1 MAKNILIV
9 PNRSS
14 NNSSPYIT
22 FENTTISGL
31 NVLSG
36 ATIAF
41 SANTVSNVLSIQ
53 PSNLIISIGV
63 SLNVRNY
70 FSVGGTQVI
79 NATNVWIG
87 PTTGLVGAQGA
98 QGNTGGV
105 GAQGPTGA
113 QGNTGAQ
120 GAVGPIGAQGNLGP
134 IGNIGPT
141 GGTGLAGGQGAQGAK
156 GPQGA
161 TGLSG
166 SQGTQGTIGGQGA
179 QGAQGATG
187 AATGVGPQGATGPV
201 GGQGAQGPIGGQGAQ
216 GPIGGQGAQGP
227 FGAQGAQGPTGGQG
241 AQGAQGL
248 IGSPGPTGPVG
259 PQGTPGPQG
268 AQGATG
274 GGGGQGA
281 QGTAGG
287 TGPTGSAG
295 AQGAQGGVGITCT
308 ALSGRAAAT
317 TKDCTYVC
325 GNSGTITTFYS
336 RDVTACTSIV
346 AGGSYI
352 MYSSLTAC
360 QNNTTSRT
368 PNQFLTCNGLYCA
381 LWNTVSLWDAP
392 TSCSDAR
399 VKEAVEVLKDSLE
412 NIMKL
417 DVVEY
422 DWNDNIPVPDF
433 YANLIKNK
441 KTHSI
446 GLIAQNVKKY
456 FPEVVG
462 INNGYYSINYSKLN
476 AILVEAIKEQHIFIE
491 DIDKELNFIK
501 SKLN

>member
-105 GAQGPTGA
+105 GAQGPIGA

-120 GAVGPIGAQGNLGP
+120 GAIGPIGAQGNLGP

-166 SQGTQGTIGGQGA
+166 AQGTQGTIGGQGA
-179 QGAQGATG
+179 QGGQGATG

-216 GPIGGQGAQGP
+216 GTKGGQGAQGPIGGQGAQGAA
-227 FGAQGAQGPTGGQG
+227 GGSGGQG
-241 AQGAQGL
+241 AQG
-248 IGSPGPTGPVG
+248 IPGSPGPTGPQG
-259 PQGTPGPQG
+259 AQGTKGPQG

-287 TGPTGSAG
+287 AGGTGPQG
-295 AQGAQGGVGITCT
+295 AQGSQGGVGITCT
-308 ALSGRAAAT
+308 SLSGRSAAT

-325 GNSGTITTFYS
+325 GGSGTLTTFYS
-336 RDVTACTSIV
+336 RDVTTCSSII

-352 MYSSLTAC
+352 MYANVTAC

-368 PNQFLTCNGLYCA
+368 PNLYLACAGLYCA
-381 LWNTVSLWDAP
+381 LWNTTSLWDAP
-392 TSCSDAR
+392 TACSDAR